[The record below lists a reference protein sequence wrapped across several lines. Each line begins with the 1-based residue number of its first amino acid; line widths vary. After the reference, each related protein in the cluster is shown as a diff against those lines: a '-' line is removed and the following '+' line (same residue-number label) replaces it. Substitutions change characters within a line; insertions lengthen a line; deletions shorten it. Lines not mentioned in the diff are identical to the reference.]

1 MFKASKTPITCIDLE
16 SKTRYDSPI
25 VVNQLSQD
33 FFHKCY
39 ICGSKIETDFRVE
52 HFVPHLEDE
61 SKKYDWNNLFLACDY
76 CNNIKSSTFNNNGKN
91 IIDSTQLDPVLFIEH
106 KIDYPDSHIQ
116 FSIINNTIESIN
128 SIELL
133 KKIYISKENETAA
146 YVIKREALIKG
157 LRRSL
162 NQLTNLLYEI
172 IEENMETEHYR
183 YLKYKIS
190 SELHISNQFYE
201 FKRTFILNNEL
212 FSIFV
217 IEKLGISL
225 A

>member
-1 MFKASKTPITCIDLE
+1 MFKASKTPITCLDLE
-16 SKTRYDSPI
+16 SKTRYDSP
-25 VVNQLSQD
+25 VVVDQLSRD

-61 SKKYDWNNLFLACDY
+61 GKKYDWNNLFLACDY
-76 CNNIKSSTFNNNGKN
+76 CNSIKSSTFNNNGKN
-91 IIDSTQLDPVLFIEH
+91 IINSTQFDPVLFIEH
-106 KIDYPDSHIQ
+106 KIDYPDSHIR
-116 FSIINNTIESIN
+116 FSIIIDSVESVN

-133 KKIYISKENETAA
+133 KKIYISKENESAA
-146 YVIKREALIKG
+146 YVMKREALIKK
-157 LRRSL
+157 LSRSL
-162 NQLTNLLYEI
+162 NVLTNHLYEI
-172 IEENMETEHYR
+172 IEENTETSNYEF
-183 YLKYKIS
+183 LKHKIS

-212 FSIFV
+212 FSRFV

-225 A
+225 R